1 MQDTPTC
8 HGFVFGKDN
17 MDKKDKMFYLFIAEM
32 GLLVLSGLLDFVFVA
47 ELGIQSQVMQ
57 EVFDVFKLIIINKM
71 ICYFVLSLKD

>member
-8 HGFVFGKDN
+8 HGFAYGKDN

-47 ELGIQSQVMQ
+47 ELGIQSQIMQ
-57 EVFDVFKLIIINKM
+57 EVFDVFKINKKNRRT
-71 ICYFVLSLKD
+71 C

>member
-32 GLLVLSGLLDFVFVA
+32 GLLVLSELLDFVFVA
-47 ELGIQSQVMQ
+47 ELGIQS
-57 EVFDVFKLIIINKM
+57 
-71 ICYFVLSLKD
+71 

>member
-8 HGFVFGKDN
+8 HGFAYGKDN

-57 EVFDVFKLIIINKM
+57 EVFDVFKLIIINTM
-71 ICYFVLSLKD
+71 TCYFVLSLKD